1 MKLKP
6 LGKKQKYYQRM
17 TLIGAIG
24 AAFSV
29 YFGWG
34 GLFWL
39 FFIAFIVGLALVID
53 LMMDANLQKYNFKGE
68 RHGSDPLVE
77 YEPGDAEYKYEK
89 KWQDEDETLTIN
101 VDVEVTSCNDN
112 KVNKI
117 N

>member
-6 LGKKQKYYQRM
+6 LGKKRRTYQIM

-24 AAFSV
+24 AALSV

-34 GLFWL
+34 GLFWIC
-39 FFIAFIVGLALVID
+39 FFGFIIGIAQVID
-53 LMMDANLQKYNFKGE
+53 ITMDANLQKYNFKGE